1 VVVVT
6 HDLRLAQRCARQ
18 LALVA
23 GQLSG

>member
-1 VVVVT
+1 VVVT